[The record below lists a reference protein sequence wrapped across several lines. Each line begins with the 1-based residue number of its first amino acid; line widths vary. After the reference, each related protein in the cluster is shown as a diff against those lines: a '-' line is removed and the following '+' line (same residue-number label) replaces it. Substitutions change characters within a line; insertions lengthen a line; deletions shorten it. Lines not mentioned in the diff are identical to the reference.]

1 MFGRKGSRDVR
12 LTDRQV
18 RELTENMSGS
28 ELRKFKREQKEL
40 KRQQKEREDD
50 AFFDGLLWG
59 SLLDDDD

>member
-12 LTDRQV
+12 LTDKQV
-18 RELTENMSGS
+18 KDLTENMSGS

-40 KRQQKEREDD
+40 KKQQRQREDD

-59 SLLDDDD
+59 SLLDDHD

>member
-18 RELTENMSGS
+18 RELKTNMSGS

-40 KRQQKEREDD
+40 KKQQKERENN